1 MFKKWNMSFIIV
13 YTTYANEV
21 SAKKLSNFLIENKYA
36 ACANIF
42 PIKSAYW
49 WNAAIASE
57 NEYVA
62 ILKTI
67 PENWEALQAK
77 IEEIH
82 PYEVPCIMKIDAS
95 ANQTYEDWIRSSVE
109 VKTN

>member
-1 MFKKWNMSFIIV
+1 MSFIIV

-21 SAKKLSNFLIENKYA
+21 SAKKLSNFLIENKYV

-49 WNAAIASE
+49 WKAAVVSE

-67 PENWEALQAK
+67 PENWESLQRR

-82 PYEVPCIMKIDAS
+82 PYEVPCIMKIEAAANAS
-95 ANQTYEDWIRSSVE
+95 YEAWIRSSVE
-109 VKTN
+109 IKT